1 VGTGVG
7 MIYAE
12 AAGRISARRSAEH
25 AAHGGGHGTGGPEDG
40 GMPGADQSGMPRSAG
55 RMDRRPAGIT
65 PGHQRRAIEIFM
77 KSLHQ
82 IYSFATLFC
91 SSVDGLVNQVR
102 RFPP

>member
-40 GMPGADQSGMPRSAG
+40 AMPGADQPGISRSAG

-65 PGHQRRAIEIFM
+65 PG
-77 KSLHQ
+77 
-82 IYSFATLFC
+82 SF
-91 SSVDGLVNQVR
+91 SGE
-102 RFPP
+102 